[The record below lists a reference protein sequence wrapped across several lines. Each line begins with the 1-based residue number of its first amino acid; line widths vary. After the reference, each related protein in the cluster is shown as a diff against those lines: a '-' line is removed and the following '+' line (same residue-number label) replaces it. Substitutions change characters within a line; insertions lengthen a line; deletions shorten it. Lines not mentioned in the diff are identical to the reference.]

1 MQDVPETESR
11 LTDSAQG
18 KQNIFDILMT
28 EGFIMKSILTA
39 VLVMTAI
46 IAVQMGLSYAFSF
59 HVGETFSKTAV
70 SILYLYAV
78 CRMFRKRKAA

>member
-46 IAVQMGLSYAFSF
+46 IAVQMGLSYTFSF

-70 SILYLYAV
+70 SILYLYVV

>member
-1 MQDVPETESR
+1 
-11 LTDSAQG
+11 
-18 KQNIFDILMT
+18 
-28 EGFIMKSILTA
+28 MKSILTA

-70 SILYLYAV
+70 SILYLYVV
-78 CRMFRKRKAA
+78 CKMFRKRKAA

>member
-1 MQDVPETESR
+1 
-11 LTDSAQG
+11 
-18 KQNIFDILMT
+18 
-28 EGFIMKSILTA
+28 MKSILTA
-39 VLVMTAI
+39 VLVMMAI
-46 IAVQMGLSYAFSF
+46 IAVQTGLSYTFSF